1 MGRRLA
7 AVFACSCL
15 AAAPA
20 WAHRGPS
27 EASLDASA
35 LSIAT
40 VMSGVVGS
48 ATVAVAM
55 PVALSATGG
64 VLVVR
69 SVEASAHGT
78 ICVLERL
85 SDGARAAVNFGARG
99 AARGSMAVGTMI
111 TTTVTASGVVL
122 SAAGEAIAFIPN
134 QLGMAL
140 LHDERLTR

>member
-1 MGRRLA
+1 MDRRLA
-7 AVFACSCL
+7 AVLACGFL

-20 WAHRGPS
+20 QAHRGPS

-35 LSIAT
+35 VSIAT

-69 SVEASAHGT
+69 SIEVSARGT
-78 ICVLERL
+78 VCVLERL
-85 SDGARAAVNFGARG
+85 SEGARAMVNLGANG
-99 AARGSMAVGTMI
+99 IANGSIAVGTML
-111 TTTVTASGVVL
+111 TSTVTASGVVL
-122 SAAGEAIAFIPN
+122 SAAGQAIAFIPN
-134 QLGMAL
+134 QVGMAL

>member
-1 MGRRLA
+1 MERRLA
-7 AVFACSCL
+7 AVIACSWL
-15 AAAPA
+15 FAAPA
-20 WAHRGPS
+20 SAHRGPS
-27 EASLDASA
+27 EASADASA
-35 LSIAT
+35 LTIAT

-48 ATVAVAM
+48 AAMAVAA

-69 SVEASAHGT
+69 SVEVSARGT
-78 ICVLERL
+78 VCVLERL
-85 SDGARAAVNFGARG
+85 SDGARATVNFGARG
-99 AARGSMAVGTMI
+99 VRGASVAVGTTL

-134 QLGMAL
+134 QVGLAL